1 MSAANPRRSP
11 GRTTISVVT
20 GIAALQA
27 LMVIAFAWPAA
38 HTAPR
43 DVPLVVSGPAAAVA
57 SLTAGIERS
66 APGAFDIAA
75 VPDATAAEAALR
87 DRDAYGAVLVEA
99 DGSPRVL
106 VASAA
111 SAQVTQTIEALGRSL
126 NGVDEPVVQ
135 DVVPA
140 SADDPRGG
148 TLGAGLLPLVMT
160 SVVAG
165 ALLTLLVRS
174 NGARLAG
181 LVGLSVVGGAVVG
194 FIDHVVLGGIEG
206 AYLADAAVIGLMVLA
221 ISSTVV
227 GIAVSVGRIGIPV
240 TALVMMLLG
249 NPLSGATS
257 APEMLPQ
264 PWGAFGQLLPPG
276 AGASALRSV
285 AFFDGAGAGSSLAVL
300 TAWSVLGLGLLGVA
314 TMRSRRA
321 TASGQRSLAAA
332 PSDGRLPETA
342 AA

>member
-1 MSAANPRRSP
+1 MSAPSP
-11 GRTTISVVT
+11 GRSPARTALIVVA

-43 DVPLVVSGPAAAVA
+43 DVPIVVSGPTSAVA
-57 SLTAGIERS
+57 SLTAGIEHA
-66 APGAFDIAA
+66 APGVFDIEA

-87 DRDAYGAVLVEA
+87 DRDAYGAVLV
-99 DGSPRVL
+99 DTDRSPRVL

-111 SAQVTQTIEALGRSL
+111 GAAVTQTIEALGRSL
-126 NGVDEPVVQ
+126 SGVAGPVVQ

-148 TLGAGLLPLVMT
+148 VLGAGLLPLVMT
-160 SVVAG
+160 SIVAG
-165 ALLTLLVRS
+165 ALLTMLVRS

-181 LVGLSVVGGAVVG
+181 LVGLSVLGGAVVG
-194 FIDHVVLGGIEG
+194 FIDHVVLGGLDG
-206 AYLADAAVIGLMVLA
+206 AYLAEASVIGLMVLA

-249 NPLSGATS
+249 NPLSGASS
-257 APEMLPQ
+257 APELLPQ
-264 PWGAFGQLLPPG
+264 PWGALGQLLPPG

-285 AFFDGAGAGSSLAVL
+285 AFFDGAGAGSSLLVL
-300 TAWSVLGLGLLGVA
+300 TAWSFLGLGLLGVTA
-314 TMRSRRA
+314 VRSGRA
-321 TASGQRSLAAA
+321 AASGRPLVAAD
-332 PSDGRLPETA
+332 SDRRLPETVA
-342 AA
+342 A